1 MYRYIAWIQNNI
13 ISKIR
18 NDKVGAFAGQS
29 SYFLILSFLPFMMF
43 LLLLFQYLPLDFDSI
58 LEPLYVIVPEHFRE
72 TFRLFLEDLHV
83 NTNVTFFFFS
93 IILTIWTAGK
103 GIMAITGGLN
113 EIYEVKEERNY
124 VFLRLKASLYTL
136 LFAALILFTIAVM
149 VFGDS
154 IYAWIRENSTTLMP
168 ENSKLL
174 DVAKSFGA
182 VIFYFF
188 IFTFFYVFLPAKKQN
203 VIKQMP
209 GAGFTTIGWL
219 VMSAIFNFYVEIS
232 GSNSFMYGSM
242 AYLIIIL
249 IYLYFL
255 MFVFFLGAEL
265 NVFLFSLNK
274 HDDDYHLMY

>member
-1 MYRYIAWIQNNI
+1 MYKLLAWFQNNI
-13 ISKIR
+13 MSKIR
-18 NDKVGAFAGQS
+18 KDKVGAFAGQS

-43 LLLLFQYLPLDFDSI
+43 LLLIVQYLPLDLDSFMETVY
-58 LEPLYVIVPEHFRE
+58 LIVPEHFRE
-72 TFRLFLEDLHV
+72 TVRLFLEDIHV
-83 NTNVTFFFFS
+83 NTNVTFLFFS
-93 IILTIWTAGK
+93 IVLTIWTAGK

-113 EIYEVKEERNY
+113 EIYEIKEERNY

-149 VFGDS
+149 VFGDA
-154 IYAWIRENSTTLMP
+154 IYAWIRVHSQTIMP
-168 ENSKLL
+168 ETSQLL
-174 DVAKSFGA
+174 DIAKSFGA
-182 VIFYFF
+182 VIFYFL

-203 VIKQMP
+203 MIKQMP
-209 GAGFTTIGWL
+209 GAAFTTIVWL
-219 VMSAIFNFYVEIS
+219 AMSAIFNFYVEFS

-265 NVFLFSLNK
+265 NVFLFSLNT